1 MTMQELLIPAAFALM
16 IWLYQLRQDLAGLK
30 KSVDELSD
38 KIAELGKV
46 NSELMQELERERPR
60 CEIEGSLK

>member
-16 IWLYQLRQDLAGLK
+16 MWLYQLRKDLADLK

-38 KIAELGKV
+38 KIAELGKDK
-46 NSELMQELERERPR
+46 SELMQELERERKW
-60 CEIEGSLK
+60 G